1 MAPLNPRKGAEGEAP
16 RVSPVASRLEHVE
29 RLMLVKGE
37 FDRLPFEMTGDTE
50 AEFALF
56 GAHGRVSDD
65 GTRLVASVDLGF
77 RLSALPAE
85 GIDMPAEFRQEE
97 TGRAIIAY
105 VRAGYVITYA
115 LKGGGALAD
124 EDVDEFCRV
133 NAVHTAWPF
142 WREFLTGCLTRGG
155 LDAVPVPMFNVYGP
169 QPRLL
174 RDVYGPTEPPK
185 V

>member
-1 MAPLNPRKGAEGEAP
+1 MARRTPRDGAAGEAP
-16 RVSPVASRLEHVE
+16 RVSPVASCLEHVE

-37 FDRLPFEMTGDTE
+37 FNRLPFEMTGDTE

-56 GAHGRVSDD
+56 GAHGSVSGD

-77 RLSALPAE
+77 RLSALPEE
-85 GIDMPAEFRQEE
+85 GADIPEDFLQEE

-105 VRAGYVITYA
+105 VRAGYLITYA

-124 EDVDEFCRV
+124 EDVEEFCRV

-142 WREFLTGCLTRGG
+142 WREFLTGSLARGG

-174 RDVYGPTEPPK
+174 RDVSGPTEPPK